1 MAKDK
6 RIQNAVTHH
15 AQADM
20 ANIPAASLEPQ
31 TADPQPAQSRGSG
44 APTTESVLW
53 AEWRRG
59 LKDLQNAVLHAF
71 PQGHVAQHEEPGTIA
86 NPTALEVYQEKHQET
101 SAQEVF
107 GRETSY
113 TEQLNQAQS
122 RRHEDRQRGGMTR

>member
-6 RIQNAVTHH
+6 DIQEAVRRH
-15 AQADM
+15 AEGDM
-20 ANIPAASLEPQ
+20 ANMPAAPPGRQ
-31 TADPQPAQSRGSG
+31 TEQSPGSG
-44 APTTESVLW
+44 SPTTESVLW

-86 NPTALEVYQEKHQET
+86 NPTQLEVYQEKHQET
-101 SAQEVF
+101 SAETF

-122 RRHEDRQRGGMTR
+122 RRHDDRERGGMSR